1 MQITAITA
9 HPRPIKLKTPFKLA
23 LGELSAITTLI
34 IKIETDTGMTGFGEA
49 SPYAPVNGE
58 TNETEQAALPTFA
71 ATLVGADPRNL
82 EQVHARMDAVMAGHT
97 ALKCGIDVACSD
109 ILGKS
114 AGMPLWQLFGGDRN
128 TITTDIT
135 IPIGSA

>member
-49 SPYAPVNGE
+49 SP
-58 TNETEQAALPTFA
+58 
-71 ATLVGADPRNL
+71 
-82 EQVHARMDAVMAGHT
+82 
-97 ALKCGIDVACSD
+97 
-109 ILGKS
+109 
-114 AGMPLWQLFGGDRN
+114 
-128 TITTDIT
+128 
-135 IPIGSA
+135 